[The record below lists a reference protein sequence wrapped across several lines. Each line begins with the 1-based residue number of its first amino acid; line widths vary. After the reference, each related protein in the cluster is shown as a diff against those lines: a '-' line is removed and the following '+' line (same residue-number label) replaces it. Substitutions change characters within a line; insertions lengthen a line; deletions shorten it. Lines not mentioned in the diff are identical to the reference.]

1 MEVRRSW
8 TREDLRDSLYLG
20 RVRPNDIP
28 KKFNQV
34 SRQRAQVLVT
44 RIPPGLHFTNE
55 DWSLLRAAS
64 ELSGCSAFS
73 RRLYTDA
80 EMRNALK
87 AVHGKELTQ
96 KETSARFGLKVATI
110 QKYLTELRKMLH
122 AGFTLER
129 ALLALNFPSS
139 GPRRRRGRSL
149 RRKGRRCSRPWKGI
163 YKTSRI
169 WRSQKVVPGIG
180 RKGERPQEAGAPRE
194 CKMWKELEEAGVINS
209 QYIFQES
216 LGSFRAPSYS

>member
-1 MEVRRSW
+1 MRKKSVAKLVKNAIKVAWLHWFSVPANNSNNKVYSLTWAPKIGSERGMEVRRSW
-8 TREDLRDSLYLG
+8 TREDLRDSLNAALYQG

-34 SRQRAQVLVT
+34 SRQRAQVPDT

-73 RRLYTDA
+73 HRLYTDA
-80 EMRNALK
+80 ELRNALK

-96 KETSARFGLKVATI
+96 KEALARFGPKVATI

-122 AGFTLER
+122 TGFTLER
-129 ALLALNFPSS
+129 ALLALNFPSP
-139 GPRRRRGRSL
+139 GPHLLMPTRSI
-149 RRKGRRCSRPWKGI
+149 S
-163 YKTSRI
+163 
-169 WRSQKVVPGIG
+169 
-180 RKGERPQEAGAPRE
+180 
-194 CKMWKELEEAGVINS
+194 
-209 QYIFQES
+209 
-216 LGSFRAPSYS
+216 